1 MAVSAIL
8 ITFTIGT
15 TSLIDV
21 IPEDFSDKLGV
32 VGRPAAFQ
40 SHLSFGS
47 WREDF
52 FSPRQPMMKF
62 SPTALSRVEL
72 AACNETDQ
80 V

>member
-15 TSLIDV
+15 TLFIDV
-21 IPEDFSDKLGV
+21 TPRDFSDKLGV
-32 VGRPAAFQ
+32 VGRPAAYR
-40 SHLSFGS
+40 SPLSFAS
-47 WREDF
+47 WREI
-52 FSPRQPMMKF
+52 FSGPRQPMMKF
-62 SPTALSRVEL
+62 RPTALSRVEL